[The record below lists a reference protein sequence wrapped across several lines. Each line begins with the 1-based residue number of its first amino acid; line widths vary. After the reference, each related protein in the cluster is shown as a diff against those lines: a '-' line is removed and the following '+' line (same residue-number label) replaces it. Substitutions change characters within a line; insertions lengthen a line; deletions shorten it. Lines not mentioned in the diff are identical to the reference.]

1 MTKFR
6 LKAPIKPQLLHILED
21 YPGGQLLSEALQ
33 NAEDGG
39 ASEFALVLD
48 QRTVRGISPELGGPA
63 FVLIDNG
70 SGFGDKAWE
79 SLQNLHQSEKRDS
92 PSSIGAYGM
101 GSRSYFHYSD
111 VTLVVSCGEYVGLDP
126 LEVVSSHERKGEQ
139 GWKVNIASPDGHVE
153 QQIAREAQSLFTHEL
168 AELCRGF
175 DVISCG
181 AMFRLPLRRDEDVA
195 REERTNTGVLGPAMP
210 LERAESLMHGWAA
223 SAPRL
228 LLFLTKVR
236 RISIWRWR
244 ADAPGPDLIAAAQ
257 RQTGQAQV
265 PFERIPH
272 SLGEGQA
279 ASYVAL
285 RECIRNLSAEERA
298 ELSKMHADIVHIE
311 DGAGHPGM
319 SWLVVQ
325 RFDVETRELLAAL
338 EDGCNA
344 VPVVGLALPL
354 SVTDG
359 SQIEGV
365 PFCFLPV
372 GSMRTGLPLHINGSF
387 HPTPNRRDLWL
398 PAAELDGGHEKKAK
412 WNDVLMR
419 HAVPR
424 LWQDALVSLTDPA
437 WKDARELDAI
447 PSDLL
452 LSLLPNL
459 DAVHDKWLVVAQ
471 NLYKRLGDVA
481 ILPHAR
487 EPRWVKPKEAL
498 AFRTHTEDLATHT
511 SRLID
516 LYKRCHP
523 NIFDETLKLGAKFV
537 VDLPAHV
544 QQGSVNYSCLSE
556 TGIERVIFAV
566 IKADHEVWRA
576 PHVTEEAILANYSA
590 KQLKALATH
599 HGTQLDDGA
608 LEKRE
613 MAAQMIS
620 QSNLGRAANV
630 LQPILMALLP
640 YAAAHFS
647 PTSHPDWRELLSG
660 VKWVPTAANQL
671 VDLASAFAPLPEIDE
686 WGLSVV
692 QRNRA
697 VLECEAGGVRVAI
710 EWGLKKHLTA
720 ADCLFEAQ
728 RVADENLMEMDDRI
742 DWARR
747 LIRYLSHLHAAGS
760 VTFTRSEIIELN
772 KIAFHPAH
780 APCAQVA
787 ISWADGADFPR
798 GGLCLRAAE
807 SLFAERDAPIV
818 WACAAYAP
826 TGVIA
831 PVFNY
836 SAVSPL
842 VLTGQIQRIASLDP
856 TGSHIEALAEHL
868 LKAVRELSSLLPRST
883 ANRDPSVDALLAQ
896 LSEMI
901 WVPAMSAESGS
912 RLRLFQPNRVAAKM
926 TRSLWPR
933 FGRLPDSWGREP
945 NVWQVLEQVGAGHRI
960 SVDML
965 ARELA
970 SIAADHPVR
979 KVSAVVAQR
988 NETRLAELQ
997 AELKEAVEAE
1007 DYAKAAELKPQIKEL
1022 KATID
1027 AATEAAVGGLSEDS
1041 LELSINLASEL
1052 AELGSNRVGL
1062 GVEVHVP
1069 TASGNLLPASQVFI
1083 NDAPWHAQDTDTHEL
1098 LNARISPSHGRVLGC
1113 SSVREQLARQCED
1126 MGIEGE
1132 DFSQQEDL
1140 AQRIEGLLRKYDDE
1154 KDIFVEHYQ
1163 NCDDAG
1169 ADEVF
1174 FLLDQQS
1181 YGTDRL
1187 LTPES
1192 AALQGPSLI
1201 LASSKPL
1208 TRDDLNRIKQLGS
1221 SKKRADFCKFGR
1233 FGLGL
1238 NAMYHLSDTI
1248 QIFARD
1254 LSLVILDPLDRIKIG
1269 NGGKAFTPHGL
1280 ANRFPDMLAG
1290 FQNFPDGYPTIF
1302 RLPLRNAPS
1311 DFGQKWNAHN
1321 TYQLLERFA
1330 GTQVQ
1335 ELLLFAK
1342 SVGKVTCGV
1351 RDTVGHITVLSEVAR
1366 ELQASR
1372 FMSRL
1377 PNTLDDVKALER
1389 TPDEGLERVKIE
1401 RRTGS
1406 GLAVEEMHW
1415 LIAHSLSV
1423 DATGIQLIVDAFT
1436 RKTKPTA
1443 LLPHGAVALRLNA
1456 APEYT
1461 GNVSA
1466 YLPIGMAL
1474 GSPLVVHGCFAL
1486 DDSRKQIPLPDGK
1499 DRIDGQNDRKWNL
1512 TLLNG
1517 PCMRSYVTIVVE
1529 CCKLV
1534 DRKQMSVDAYFG
1546 ILGLDSES
1554 AEAAASGAVRA
1565 ALRAAVWSTLCAS
1578 SIKFMPVVS
1587 PADKSAIA
1595 WKANA
1600 PDTVLRTQGLD
1611 ELLQDELIHD
1621 GLMLVELDD
1630 RLRTYLDD
1638 VQHAGSAQPL
1648 TPRGL
1653 CVFLSAEQRRRSPEL
1668 LRSLSSIKRAI
1679 DLLHFVLPAQLSA
1692 QEAPIAPPVCIDFL
1706 VGTPLLL
1713 LQDESI
1719 AEFGDGTVRFWNDAA
1734 PLLPHAPHLLL
1745 HENVSVALRTI
1756 SRSVECVK
1764 TACASLGIRN
1774 LVSADLLEEHAV
1786 IHGQK
1791 LNENDKWLVAFW
1803 ALLASE
1809 ISQKINTRLLDKF
1822 SDWRVLR
1829 VAPLANEEGPQHVP
1843 LDSMGNTFRLDSID
1857 TQWHSDVMEW
1867 LRAMRVRVPIFAN
1880 YPMQLPA
1887 GDEHLANVL
1896 KHGLEHLTAKMR
1908 EAVLKYFA
1916 SRRQNSSHVL
1926 ATIRRM
1932 PLFLKA
1938 CPTSSEGT
1946 RVTASSDDRGE
1957 KDRFVSIDRPD
1968 VSYYTLFDVKEQKHK
1983 HAGNL
1988 AALGLI
1994 DCCFLSLPPT
2004 GEVRDFYYKC
2014 FGIENLS
2021 TLDFV
2026 TTILPSKLS
2035 DLLASEA
2042 MSAALIHEFCS
2053 WITEEDDTMSKR
2065 VIDALVD
2072 ICFVPCRDGHRRKPK
2087 DLTDPTLAVAIQ
2099 FEDVLGSVLPTR
2111 EVAQRYLKAL
2121 QKLGMRD
2128 HLKPDSLF
2136 ACAQHLESS
2145 VRRSMP
2151 LTDTAPLADSHIW
2164 QSFHLVEALAK
2175 NIRHSLNRSD
2185 EKKRHIPARVN
2196 DAMRMQIFL
2205 ADGPPSRELLLE
2217 HVALLANDKERP
2229 AQAMRIISCANSLLT
2244 SKGALPWACM
2254 PVLAQARVFA
2264 QYPRKIDKIGEISEL
2279 DQLAEKHK
2287 ELVESK
2293 FGIFSSPPDT
2303 AMIQHLEWLASAI
2316 NQEPMGGRFYH
2327 YKQTRTIGLDDIPNV
2342 LHVSESNLFS
2352 EVMSILDALNRK
2364 LEAVRA
2370 YRVSVEA
2377 PQLQV
2382 NAQKLQAI
2390 SRIPC
2395 IPLLPS
2401 DSLHTQSSDAE
2412 RPSVWNQVVN
2422 MVEPAKLFWTLPE
2435 GTECQEQ
2442 FSAATHYTLSYKRP
2456 LLTQLG
2462 VRQAPAIEDWAQ
2474 ATRETYERVLQEED
2488 QIMLPSDVALIEAA
2502 VKGIHDCE
2510 MKSSMGNAPQANVQ
2524 SDTTPLEIF
2533 LIDDAEGDQKRIHAS
2548 SSMVWADEPKLKRR
2562 CGPSMRARGWHF
2574 VSAELTRGEAGR
2586 TLASRTNMHMLS
2598 DLVVE
2603 TIASATVEVAL
2614 DDVNDFDRRLGILLR
2629 SEEFAY
2635 ACVLLSSHG
2644 EQEYPRVRQKLS
2656 NLIIKWATELHSV
2669 VKMKE
2674 DHAEIEESGR
2684 LIDTFI
2690 QDGVLWLRVGKLGG
2704 EGSDSFLR
2712 AIASSIMTIVTLGH
2726 LKGLVDLI
2734 SKCWNGGPTE
2744 VQNCLEELNVREMT
2758 HSLNFEVGQL
2768 VPENM
2773 MRFCDQSLYS
2783 RFIFGEIV
2791 AIDSFESEWASNA
2804 QSGPRMT
2811 YAEYRGI
2818 VEDSGSGG
2826 QLARKYYLWEG
2837 GMAEDGRET
2846 LEVRPHVQVYKI
2858 SRRRAQPPQ
2867 LPHLQHDISD
2877 ATQLQRSL
2885 AGVPTTAT
2893 EAAATD
2899 DFSDLFDTLHQML
2912 TMEKVAQRAYVRRLY
2927 LTWHPDKCEKPH
2939 APRVFEYV
2947 RRFANLAQAGKEDE
2961 LRAFVTSL
2969 TPDVEMQVLHQ
2980 GYEERQEHSW
2990 FDEFREEDERR
3001 AVAVAS
3007 HQSVDGRSG
3016 NVAGSTS
3023 NHAGRSIH
3031 VPVARDPGFAPSS
3044 SSQQVPRLRDAA
3056 LGDVAW
3062 QMAQAELDA
3071 ARLLHGHQMWAQS
3084 VFHSHQAA
3092 EQVIKAAM
3100 LRTCGVTG
3108 DEFRGTGGHALDS
3121 LLRMTGLVSPVQP
3134 DELALLSQAY
3144 LGARYPPFP
3153 PRGAPTVPLAMY
3165 GAVDAENALEVAKK
3179 LIEWGRCTA
3188 QVEASLTAQR
3198 AVPQRVCDDNVV
3210 LLL

>member
-1 MTKFR
+1 MPITGSPEASTGQLKRKFR

-48 QRTVRGISPELGGPA
+48 QRTVHGISPELGGPA

-70 SGFGDKAWE
+70 SGFGHKEWE

-126 LEVVSSHERKGEQ
+126 LEVISSHERQGEQ
-139 GWKVNIASPDGHVE
+139 GWKISIASPDGQVE
-153 QQIAREAQSLFTHEL
+153 QQIAREAQSLFTLEL

-175 DVISCG
+175 DVIRCG

-210 LERAESLMHGWAA
+210 LERAESMMHGWAA

-236 RISIWRWR
+236 RISIWRWM
-244 ADAPGPDLIAAAQ
+244 ADAPRPDLIAAAQ
-257 RQTGQAQV
+257 RHTGQAKV
-265 PFERIPH
+265 PFERIPR
-272 SLGEGQA
+272 SLGKGPTA
-279 ASYVAL
+279 TYVAL

-298 ELSKMHADIVHIE
+298 ELSKMHADIVLIE
-311 DGAGHPGM
+311 DGAGHLCM
-319 SWLVVQ
+319 SWLIVQ
-325 RFDVETRELLAAL
+325 RFDVETQELLAAL

-437 WKDARELDAI
+437 WNDARGLDAI
-447 PSDLL
+447 PTSDLL

-487 EPRWVKPKEAL
+487 DPRWVKPKEAL

-511 SRLID
+511 TRLID
-516 LYKRCHP
+516 LYQRCHP

-537 VDLPAHV
+537 VALPAHV

-576 PHVTEEAILANYSA
+576 PHVTEEAILANYNA
-590 KQLKALATH
+590 KQLKDLATH
-599 HGTQLDDGA
+599 HGTQLDDGT

-613 MAAQMIS
+613 IVAQIIS

-640 YAAAHFS
+640 YAAAHIP
-647 PTSHPDWRELLSG
+647 PTSHPAWRELLSG

-671 VDLASAFAPLPEIDE
+671 VELASAFAPLPELDA

-728 RVADENLMEMDDRI
+728 RVADDRIADENLMEMDDRI

-772 KIAFHPAH
+772 QIAFHPAH
-780 APCAQVA
+780 APCAQFA
-787 ISWADGADFPR
+787 ISWPLADGADFPR

-842 VLTGQIQRIASLDP
+842 VLTGQIERIASLDP
-856 TGSHIEALAEHL
+856 TGSYIEALAEHL

-883 ANRDPSVDALLAQ
+883 ANRDPSVAALLAQ
-896 LSEMI
+896 LAEMV

-912 RLRLFQPNRVAAKM
+912 TLRLFQPNRVAAKM

-970 SIAADHPVR
+970 SIAADHPAR
-979 KVSAVVAQR
+979 KVSAMVAQR
-988 NETRLAELQ
+988 NEMRLAELQ

-1052 AELGSNRVGL
+1052 AELGSNGVGL
-1062 GVEVHVP
+1062 GVEVQVP

-1083 NDAPWHAQDTDTHEL
+1083 NDAPWHVQDTDTHEL

-1126 MGIEGE
+1126 TGIEGE

-1140 AQRIEGLLRKYDDE
+1140 AQRIEGLLLKYNDE

-1269 NGGKAFTPHGL
+1269 NGGKAFRPHGL

-1342 SVGKVTCGV
+1342 SVGKITCGV

-1401 RRTGS
+1401 RRAGS

-1423 DATGIQLIVDAFT
+1423 DATGIQLIGDAFT

-1461 GNVSA
+1461 GNIAA
-1466 YLPIGMAL
+1466 YLPIGMAW
-1474 GSPLVVHGCFAL
+1474 GSPLVLHGCFAV

-1499 DRIDGQNDRKWNL
+1499 ERIDGQNDRKWNL
-1512 TLLNG
+1512 TLING
-1517 PCMRSYVTIVVE
+1517 PCMRSYVQIVLE

-1534 DRKQMSVDAYFG
+1534 DQKQMSVDAYLR

-1587 PADKSAIA
+1587 SAYKNAIG
-1595 WKANA
+1595 WKGNA
-1600 PDTVLRTQGLD
+1600 PDTVLRNQGLD
-1611 ELLQDELIHD
+1611 ELLQDELLHD
-1621 GLMLVELDD
+1621 GLMLVGLDD
-1630 RLRTYLDD
+1630 RLRTYLA
-1638 VQHAGSAQPL
+1638 QHAGSAQPL

-1653 CVFLSAEQRRRSPEL
+1653 CAFLSAEQRRKSPER
-1668 LRSLSSIKRAI
+1668 LRSLSSMKRVI
-1679 DLLHFVLPAQLSA
+1679 DLLQFVLPAKLSV
-1692 QEAPIAPPVCIDFL
+1692 QEAPRAPPVSIGFL

-1713 LQDESI
+1713 LQDKNI

-1764 TACASLGIRN
+1764 TACAPLGIRN
-1774 LVSADLLEEHAV
+1774 LVSTDLLDQHAV
-1786 IHGQK
+1786 IHEQR
-1791 LNENDKWLVAFW
+1791 LNENDTWLAAFW
-1803 ALLASE
+1803 EKLSSE
-1809 ISQKINTRLLDKF
+1809 LQPGQPHQPYHVEITSRLLDKF
-1822 SDWRVLR
+1822 NDWRVLR

-1843 LDSMGNTFRLDSID
+1843 LHAMGNTFRLDSID

-1867 LRAMRVRVPIFAN
+1867 LCAMKVRVPIFAS

-1887 GDEHLANVL
+1887 GDEHLANVV
-1896 KHGLEHLTAKMR
+1896 KHGLGHLTAKMR

-1916 SRRQNSSHVL
+1916 SRRQNSGHVL

-1946 RVTASSDDRGE
+1946 RITASSDDRGE

-1994 DCCFLSLPPT
+1994 DCCFLSLTPT
-2004 GEVRDFYYKC
+2004 GEVRDFYKC
-2014 FGIENLS
+2014 FGIQNFS

-2035 DLLASEA
+2035 
-2042 MSAALIHEFCS
+2042 F
-2053 WITEEDDTMSKR
+2053 
-2065 VIDALVD
+2065 
-2072 ICFVPCRDGHRRKPK
+2072 
-2087 DLTDPTLAVAIQ
+2087 
-2099 FEDVLGSVLPTR
+2099 
-2111 EVAQRYLKAL
+2111 
-2121 QKLGMRD
+2121 
-2128 HLKPDSLF
+2128 
-2136 ACAQHLESS
+2136 
-2145 VRRSMP
+2145 RRS
-2151 LTDTAPLADSHIW
+2151 
-2164 QSFHLVEALAK
+2164 F
-2175 NIRHSLNRSD
+2175 
-2185 EKKRHIPARVN
+2185 
-2196 DAMRMQIFL
+2196 
-2205 ADGPPSRELLLE
+2205 
-2217 HVALLANDKERP
+2217 
-2229 AQAMRIISCANSLLT
+2229 
-2244 SKGALPWACM
+2244 
-2254 PVLAQARVFA
+2254 
-2264 QYPRKIDKIGEISEL
+2264 
-2279 DQLAEKHK
+2279 
-2287 ELVESK
+2287 
-2293 FGIFSSPPDT
+2293 
-2303 AMIQHLEWLASAI
+2303 
-2316 NQEPMGGRFYH
+2316 
-2327 YKQTRTIGLDDIPNV
+2327 
-2342 LHVSESNLFS
+2342 
-2352 EVMSILDALNRK
+2352 
-2364 LEAVRA
+2364 
-2370 YRVSVEA
+2370 
-2377 PQLQV
+2377 
-2382 NAQKLQAI
+2382 
-2390 SRIPC
+2390 
-2395 IPLLPS
+2395 
-2401 DSLHTQSSDAE
+2401 
-2412 RPSVWNQVVN
+2412 
-2422 MVEPAKLFWTLPE
+2422 
-2435 GTECQEQ
+2435 
-2442 FSAATHYTLSYKRP
+2442 
-2456 LLTQLG
+2456 
-2462 VRQAPAIEDWAQ
+2462 
-2474 ATRETYERVLQEED
+2474 
-2488 QIMLPSDVALIEAA
+2488 
-2502 VKGIHDCE
+2502 
-2510 MKSSMGNAPQANVQ
+2510 
-2524 SDTTPLEIF
+2524 
-2533 LIDDAEGDQKRIHAS
+2533 
-2548 SSMVWADEPKLKRR
+2548 
-2562 CGPSMRARGWHF
+2562 
-2574 VSAELTRGEAGR
+2574 
-2586 TLASRTNMHMLS
+2586 
-2598 DLVVE
+2598 
-2603 TIASATVEVAL
+2603 
-2614 DDVNDFDRRLGILLR
+2614 
-2629 SEEFAY
+2629 
-2635 ACVLLSSHG
+2635 
-2644 EQEYPRVRQKLS
+2644 
-2656 NLIIKWATELHSV
+2656 
-2669 VKMKE
+2669 
-2674 DHAEIEESGR
+2674 
-2684 LIDTFI
+2684 
-2690 QDGVLWLRVGKLGG
+2690 
-2704 EGSDSFLR
+2704 
-2712 AIASSIMTIVTLGH
+2712 
-2726 LKGLVDLI
+2726 
-2734 SKCWNGGPTE
+2734 
-2744 VQNCLEELNVREMT
+2744 
-2758 HSLNFEVGQL
+2758 
-2768 VPENM
+2768 
-2773 MRFCDQSLYS
+2773 
-2783 RFIFGEIV
+2783 
-2791 AIDSFESEWASNA
+2791 
-2804 QSGPRMT
+2804 
-2811 YAEYRGI
+2811 
-2818 VEDSGSGG
+2818 
-2826 QLARKYYLWEG
+2826 
-2837 GMAEDGRET
+2837 
-2846 LEVRPHVQVYKI
+2846 
-2858 SRRRAQPPQ
+2858 
-2867 LPHLQHDISD
+2867 
-2877 ATQLQRSL
+2877 
-2885 AGVPTTAT
+2885 
-2893 EAAATD
+2893 
-2899 DFSDLFDTLHQML
+2899 
-2912 TMEKVAQRAYVRRLY
+2912 
-2927 LTWHPDKCEKPH
+2927 
-2939 APRVFEYV
+2939 
-2947 RRFANLAQAGKEDE
+2947 
-2961 LRAFVTSL
+2961 
-2969 TPDVEMQVLHQ
+2969 
-2980 GYEERQEHSW
+2980 
-2990 FDEFREEDERR
+2990 
-3001 AVAVAS
+3001 
-3007 HQSVDGRSG
+3007 
-3016 NVAGSTS
+3016 
-3023 NHAGRSIH
+3023 
-3031 VPVARDPGFAPSS
+3031 
-3044 SSQQVPRLRDAA
+3044 
-3056 LGDVAW
+3056 
-3062 QMAQAELDA
+3062 
-3071 ARLLHGHQMWAQS
+3071 
-3084 VFHSHQAA
+3084 
-3092 EQVIKAAM
+3092 
-3100 LRTCGVTG
+3100 
-3108 DEFRGTGGHALDS
+3108 
-3121 LLRMTGLVSPVQP
+3121 
-3134 DELALLSQAY
+3134 
-3144 LGARYPPFP
+3144 
-3153 PRGAPTVPLAMY
+3153 
-3165 GAVDAENALEVAKK
+3165 
-3179 LIEWGRCTA
+3179 
-3188 QVEASLTAQR
+3188 
-3198 AVPQRVCDDNVV
+3198 
-3210 LLL
+3210 